1 MNLRLFNYIEPKLLS
16 GNINTI
22 TTSYATKIVNDV
34 GGTTGFTPVSL
45 STKLINDRAQRH
57 ADKWI
62 EETAIHLSLYSSAGI
77 TRPKLRSPRKL
88 SRKERNKILKT
99 KSFSGD
105 VSGVIG
111 ESIFSSLLIEHF
123 LLAETDFA
131 HFRASVKSGVYPD
144 FGIYTPST
152 QLLDKANWGD
162 PLPRFEYPIPAEVK
176 TVTANEISAIKGRIK
191 KAVEQIRNYWLTEG
205 SDGASIVCLALRN
218 SDLKS
223 YDLAIIWG
231 S

>member
-1 MNLRLFNYIEPKLLS
+1 MNLRLFNYREPKLLS
-16 GNINTI
+16 GDIATI
-22 TTSYATKIVNDV
+22 TSAYTAAILNDV
-34 GGTTGFTPVSL
+34 AKTTGFTPISL

-62 EETAIHLSLYSSAGI
+62 EETVIHLSLYSSAGI
-77 TRPKLRSPRKL
+77 ARPKLRTPRKL
-88 SRKERNKILKT
+88 SRKEKNKVLKT

-131 HFRASVKSGVYPD
+131 HFRASVKSGISPD
-144 FGIYTPST
+144 FGIYNSST
-152 QLLDKANWGD
+152 QLLDVANWGA
-162 PLPRFEYPIPAEVK
+162 PLPQFEFPIPAEVK
-176 TVTANEISAIKGRIK
+176 TVTTIETSAIKGRLT

-205 SDGASIVCLALRN
+205 FNGASIVCMALRN
-218 SDLKS
+218 SDLRS
-223 YDLAIIWG
+223 YDLALIWG
-231 S
+231 Y